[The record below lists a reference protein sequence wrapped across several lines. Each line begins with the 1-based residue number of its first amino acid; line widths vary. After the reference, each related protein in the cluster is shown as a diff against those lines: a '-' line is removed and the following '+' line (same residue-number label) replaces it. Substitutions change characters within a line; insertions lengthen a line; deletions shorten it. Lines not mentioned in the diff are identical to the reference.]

1 MRDSRVGWV
10 VLSLLLIV
18 SRAAGAEIIVL
29 SAARLLDTRSGAI
42 TSNARVIVDG
52 DKIISVGQGA
62 VTPGAREIDLGDVT
76 LMPGLIDT
84 HVHLTASSAAFRER
98 VVTENAAEAALR
110 GAESA
115 RLTLEAGF
123 TTVRDLAQ
131 ISPSLALVTA
141 ALARAGEEGWI
152 AAPHIVPAGHA
163 LSITGGHI
171 DPAMFLGT
179 AEGILDLGPEYGVAD
194 GVDEV
199 VKATRYQIKHGAR
212 VIKISATAGVMSLE
226 GSVGAQQYTE
236 EEMRAV
242 VEEAARHG
250 IKVAAHA
257 HGTEGI
263 KAAIR
268 AGVASIEHGS
278 MLDDEA
284 ISMMK
289 EHGTYLVPTTGL
301 VGQIDFE
308 MLPPPV
314 RAKAEYVFPLARES
328 LSKAIEAGVKI
339 AMGSDSPLIPHGD
352 NALEIVAMVERGM
365 TPLAAIQASTVDA
378 ADLLGTP
385 DRGRIAT
392 GLLADIIAV
401 AGNPLED
408 VNALSDVRF
417 VMKAG
422 RVYVEPGL

>member
-1 MRDSRVGWV
+1 MRKSCFRWGV
-10 VLSLLLIV
+10 LLILV
-18 SRAAGAEIIVL
+18 LLSQVAQAEIIVVR
-29 SAARLLDTRSGAI
+29 AARMLDSRSGEV
-42 TSNARVIVDG
+42 TPDARVVVDG
-52 DKIISVGQGA
+52 DKIISIGPGA
-62 VTPGAREIDLGDVT
+62 VTPGAQVIDLGDVT

-123 TTVRDLAQ
+123 TTVRD
-131 ISPSLALVTA
+131 A

-152 AAPHIVPAGHA
+152 VAPHIVAAGHA

-199 VKATRYQIKHGAR
+199 VKATRYQIKHGAG

-226 GSVGAQQYTE
+226 GSVGAQQYSE

-242 VEEAARHG
+242 VVEAARHG

-284 ISMMK
+284 ISLMK
-289 EHGTYLVPTTGL
+289 EYGTYLVPTTGL
-301 VGQIDFE
+301 VGQIDFDA
-308 MLPPPV
+308 LPAPV
-314 RAKAEYVFPLARES
+314 RAKAEYIFPIAQES
-328 LSKAIEAGVKI
+328 LSKAIDAGVKI
-339 AMGSDSPLIPHGD
+339 AMGSDSPLVPHGD

-365 TPLAAIQASTVDA
+365 TPLAAIQASTVAA

-385 DRGRIAT
+385 DRGRIAV
-392 GLLADIIAV
+392 GMMADLIAV
-401 AGNPLED
+401 SGNPLEEI
-408 VNALSDVRF
+408 NALSDVRF

-422 RVYVEPGL
+422 RVYVEP